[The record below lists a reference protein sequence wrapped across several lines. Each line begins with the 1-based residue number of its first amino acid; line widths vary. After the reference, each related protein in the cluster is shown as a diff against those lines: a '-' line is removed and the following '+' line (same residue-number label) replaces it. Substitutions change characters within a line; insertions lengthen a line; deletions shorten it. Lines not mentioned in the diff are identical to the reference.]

1 MAIYHC
7 SSKIIKRSQGRSVIS
22 AAAYRACERLYDE
35 RQEQAFDY
43 SSKKDFV
50 NAEIFLPDGAP
61 DWMKNREQVWNHL
74 DSMERQW
81 NGQMARE
88 IQVALPVELTEEQ
101 NWELAKAFAQH
112 FTEQGMIADAAFHR
126 GHGNDQP
133 HLHLLLSMR
142 ALAGDDFSKTKNRT
156 WNSKSW
162 LADVRVAWQDLAN
175 HHLAIHGHDVRI
187 DHRSYEDQGVNLSP
201 QNKIGV
207 SATRAKRELSQGK
220 PFTPSDRMDEYQRIT
235 EKNGKAIIADP
246 TIALK
251 LLSGQQSTFSD
262 ADIARIANR
271 YSIDAEQFVRVYQS
285 ILQSPELLSLGRNDR
300 NEMRYTSKEML
311 QIESDLVANVTSM
324 ANENRHEVPKY
335 LAQKA
340 IKSKTLSES
349 QAEVLNAL
357 VHGGDA
363 VAVVGF
369 AGTGKTHLLGAAR
382 EVWEGAGYR
391 VRGLALAGRAADGL
405 LQDANI
411 DSRTIASHLL
421 AWKSDRERLD
431 KKDVLV
437 IDEAGMVDSRLLA
450 EVIGFAKQAG
460 AKVALVGDHTQ
471 LQPIGAGAAFR
482 AILERIGFSSLTDIR
497 RQKHDWMREA
507 SKDLALGRTQEALNA
522 YHEHGFV
529 HHYNT
534 EDEALQGTVDSW
546 WGKRVAHPNE
556 TATMSAFMRKHVA
569 RLNELGRRKMR
580 EAKKLGKDVTIK
592 INDGKNEV
600 NRSFAVGDEI
610 YFLKNEKGLGVT
622 GVDDTPHGVKNGTR
636 GLIKKASAHQLTVEI
651 IGGKKRAITFDV
663 KDYNHFDY
671 AYVATVHK
679 LQGATFTYDDYFP
692 SFNSNRYLTHVA
704 LTRHKEACD
713 IHWSTEGFHHGYAS
727 LLQSM
732 SREQV
737 KDFTLDY
744 RAPRSLERDVLIDVD
759 GLLVNESQSK
769 AVKTWINT
777 INLSALANSQE
788 PELAD
793 LVTAHNAFTAV
804 SQHGAETSDH
814 YKEKQAD
821 LVKAALVVKKAHQD
835 YDLLKGQSP
844 ELIANFTE
852 HTALA
857 TIEKGA
863 RQLSPAIPK
872 PINTDLNTH
881 LNDVLSSF
889 DWAALERDKNKHPAI
904 EQLVQ
909 AKTDYET
916 LIKHR
921 SLAVAQEQQM
931 DELINTEKVSKSHSS
946 HYAVLQRRQECE
958 VTQQAEKVRQSIRTI
973 INDEHLYREV
983 TSLSATLIETLEEI
997 KQHDFMK
1004 LTPQEQFKVI
1014 YDSIDWQSVENNKKD
1029 NEELQ
1034 TLLKTKERLDGATQS
1049 DNPLLIKLRQ
1059 EKLTGQLIDIEK
1071 TGEQNILNQLP
1082 SLEHSVKLAKQY
1094 VVIEVERSK
1103 SRNLGD
1109 AIGYGVDV

>member
-1 MAIYHC
+1 MAIFHLRAQMIQR
-7 SSKIIKRSQGRSVIS
+7 SKGRNVI
-22 AAAYRACERLYDE
+22 AAVAYRACEKLHDHRQDE
-35 RQEQAFDY
+35 TFNY
-43 SSKKDFV
+43 SSKKDLV
-50 NAEIFLPDGAP
+50 KAEIFLPDGAP
-61 DWMKNREQVWNHL
+61 EWMKDRERVWNHL
-74 DSMERQW
+74 DGMERQW
-81 NGQMARE
+81 NGVPARE
-88 IQVALPVELTEEQ
+88 IQVALPIELTEEQ
-101 NWELAKAFAQH
+101 NLKLAKAFVKH
-112 FTEQGMIADAAFHR
+112 FTDQNILADVAFHA

-133 HLHLLLSMR
+133 HLHIMLSMR
-142 ALAGDDFSKTKNRT
+142 EIKGQDFARAKNRT
-156 WNSKSW
+156 WNQRPW
-162 LADVRVAWQDLAN
+162 LEGVRLQWETLTN
-175 HHLAIHGHDVRI
+175 HHLAINGHDVRI
-187 DHRSYEDQGVNLSP
+187 DRRSYEERGIDIEP

-207 SATRAKRELSQGK
+207 SATRAKRELAQGK
-220 PFTPSDRMDEYQRIT
+220 PLTPSDRMDEYQRIT

-285 ILQSPELLSLGRNDR
+285 ILQSPELLSLGRNDK

-324 ANENRHEVPKY
+324 ASENRHEVSKY

-431 KKDVLV
+431 KRDVLV

-600 NRSFAVGDEI
+600 NRSFSVGDEI

-651 IGGKKRAITFDV
+651 IGGKKRTITFDV

-671 AYVATVHK
+671 AYAATVHK

-744 RAPRSLERDVLIDVD
+744 NAPRSLERDVLIDVD
-759 GLLVNESQSK
+759 GLLVNESHSK
-769 AVKTWINT
+769 AVKTWVNT
-777 INLSALANSQE
+777 IDLSALANSQE

-793 LVTAHNAFTAV
+793 LVTAHNAFKTV
-804 SQHGAETSDH
+804 SQHEAETSDH

-821 LVKAALVVKKAHQD
+821 LVKAALVVKKAHHD

-844 ELIANFTE
+844 ELIASFTD
-852 HTALA
+852 HTALD

-909 AKTDYET
+909 DKTDYET

-931 DELINTEKVSKSHSS
+931 DELINTDKVSKSHSS

-958 VTQQAEKVRQSIRTI
+958 VTQQAEKVRQSIRAI
-973 INDEHLYREV
+973 VNDENLYREV
-983 TSLSATLIETLEEI
+983 TSLSATLIEPLEEI

-1004 LTPQEQFKVI
+1004 LTPQEQFKAI
-1014 YDSIDWQSVENNKKD
+1014 YDSIDWQAVEDNQQQSGALSSLVESRDALDRAHKMNSENLIDLRQKAMLRELDSIGGNKAITERVLKHVPS
-1029 NEELQ
+1029 LQ
-1034 TLLKTKERLDGATQS
+1034 QALTQS
-1049 DNPLLIKLRQ
+1049 YTLAEARTSQAGFAGNFL
-1059 EKLTGQLIDIEK
+1059 
-1071 TGEQNILNQLP
+1071 
-1082 SLEHSVKLAKQY
+1082 SL
-1094 VVIEVERSK
+1094 
-1103 SRNLGD
+1103 
-1109 AIGYGVDV
+1109 